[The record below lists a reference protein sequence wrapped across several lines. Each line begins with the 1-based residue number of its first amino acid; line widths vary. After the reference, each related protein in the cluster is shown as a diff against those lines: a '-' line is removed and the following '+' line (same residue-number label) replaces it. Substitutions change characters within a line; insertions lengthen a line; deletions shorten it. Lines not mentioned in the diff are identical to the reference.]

1 MSETQNPNS
10 DYFKINEKAL
20 RADTVDVNK
29 DKVQSELRQDPDITE
44 QDIADFIDNLQKV
57 ADTINQK
64 VKDRKLS
71 TNNMYVTDDWLVKEY
86 VQYAEKEV
94 ETNVANMW
102 TETNVANMWTEIND
116 TIASLINKI
125 QVWNNTHI
133 EVSKYEGK
141 I

>member
-1 MSETQNPNS
+1 MSETQNPNN

-20 RADTVDVNK
+20 RADTVDVNRE
-29 DKVQSELRQDPDITE
+29 KVQAELRQDPDITE
-44 QDIADFIDNLQKV
+44 QDIKDFIDNLQKV

-71 TNNMYVTDDWLVKEY
+71 TNNMYITDDWLVKEY

-102 TETNVANMWTEIND
+102 TDIND
-116 TIASLINKI
+116 TIANLINKI

>member
-20 RADTVDVNK
+20 RADTVDVNQ
-29 DKVQSELRQDPDITE
+29 DKIQAELRQNPDITE
-44 QDIADFIDNLQKV
+44 KDIADFIDNLQKV

-102 TETNVANMWTEIND
+102 TEIND

-125 QVWNNTHI
+125 QVWNGNHI
-133 EVSKYEGK
+133 EVSRYEGK

>member
-10 DYFKINEKAL
+10 DYFKINEKVL
-20 RADTVDVNK
+20 RADTVEVNK
-29 DKVQSELRQDPDITE
+29 DKVQSELRQDPFVKEEDIQNFLE
-44 QDIADFIDNLQKV
+44 NLQKV

-71 TNNMYVTDDWLVKEY
+71 TNNMYITDDWLVKEY

-102 TETNVANMWTEIND
+102 TEIND

-125 QVWNNTHI
+125 QVWNGSHI
-133 EVSKYEGK
+133 EVSRYEGK